1 MRVRMC
7 QIELG
12 NWNAV
17 PAVEP
22 QDFLEMS
29 RITTILLA
37 VAFDDRRVRIVD
49 LLLGPVG
56 AIRSKGFS
64 TALALAIPRATGKAG
79 KVREV

>member
-1 MRVRMC
+1 MC

-12 NWNAV
+12 NWDAV
-17 PAVEP
+17 PAVESHRT
-22 QDFLEMS
+22 FSGLEMS
-29 RITTILLA
+29 RLTTILLA

-64 TALALAIPRATGKAG
+64 TALALAIPQATGKAG